1 MKNKVDSSKVY
12 VSKSIIG
19 DGDGA
24 FAKSDFDENE
34 IIETGIVRVIPI
46 DGHICPY
53 VFTWSNDFD
62 KFALASGCATFYNTS
77 SNPNC
82 KMVRYF
88 ENYSFQIIALRNI
101 KKDEELTHLYKG
113 INHRKCFNNLLN
125 N

>member
-1 MKNKVDSSKVY
+1 MNKVDCSKVY
-12 VSKSIIG
+12 INKSSIG

-24 FAKSDFDENE
+24 FANCDFNEND

-46 DGHICPY
+46 DGHTCPY

-62 KFALASGCATFYNTS
+62 KFALGSGCSTFYNTS
-77 SNPNC
+77 SSPNC
-82 KMVRYF
+82 KMIRDF
-88 ENYSFQIIALRNI
+88 ENYSFQIIAIRKI

-113 INHRKCFNNLLN
+113 INHRKCFKNLLN

>member
-1 MKNKVDSSKVY
+1 MNKVDCSKVY
-12 VSKSIIG
+12 IKKSSIG

-24 FAKSDFDENE
+24 FANCDFNEND

-46 DGHICPY
+46 DGHTCPY

-62 KFALASGCATFYNTS
+62 KFALGSGCSTFYNTS
-77 SNPNC
+77 SSPNC
-82 KMVRYF
+82 KMIRDF
-88 ENYSFQIIALRNI
+88 ENYSFQIIAIRKI

-113 INHRKCFNNLLN
+113 INYRKCFKNLLN